1 MIRNRRGFTLIEIL
15 VAGVIGSVVT
25 SGIFAAYVAAARMM
39 GGANSAEYVEA
50 ANFAQQTLERLRNQ
64 VATDDTTVFATP
76 PAGTGWQADPDPL
89 PVSGGSQSILNPPG
103 ATRMMCVLA
112 EDCDGVNGAGD
123 CYAVRVRVC
132 WNGTACPS
140 PGSPCG

>member
-1 MIRNRRGFTLIEIL
+1 MILDRRGFTLIEIL
-15 VAGVIGSVVT
+15 VAGVIGSVIT

-50 ANFAQQTLERLRNQ
+50 ANFGQQTLERLRNE
-64 VATDDTTVFATP
+64 VAADSTWFTNQ
-76 PAGTGWQADPDPL
+76 AGTGWQADPDL
-89 PVSGGSQSILNPPG
+89 LVGGGSRSIVNPPG

-112 EDCDGVNGAGD
+112 EDCDGVGGAGD